1 VVADRDTQAFE
12 AAGLYDPSD
21 PNAED
26 RLALLRRLVGR
37 GLTLDEMVAA
47 HQRGALHAAWT
58 DLHVRPGRVVDAP
71 TVAAR
76 VGIPVELLHR
86 ILLASGVTLRDDDY
100 RESDAET
107 FQLFGDGAALFGEEA
122 TLQLTRVMGSAMA
135 RVADAALSM
144 FLVNIEA
151 PLRQSGAGEDS
162 LAQATEVAV
171 EALAE
176 VPEVLAGL
184 FRLHVQAAITRQRI
198 ASRSVPSPGL
208 AALAVGFV
216 DLVGFTPFS
225 DDIPAEQLAT
235 FVVDFEARANDV
247 ITSRGGRVVK
257 HIGDEVMFVVT
268 DAGTACDIA
277 LSLIETFGTETGGA
291 PRGGVGFGTVVA
303 RGGDYYGS
311 VVNLASRIADTAV
324 PGEVLVD
331 LGARDGAVA
340 FIDQLEFA
348 GAGRRMLKGFDEPV
362 PLWSVTRPSPAP

>member
-1 VVADRDTQAFE
+1 LDTDDFQG
-12 AAGLYDPSD
+12 AGLYDPDD
-21 PNAED
+21 PNAEE

-47 HQRGALHAAWT
+47 DERGALHAAWT
-58 DLHVRPGRVVDAP
+58 DLHVRPGKIVDAE
-71 TVAAR
+71 TVAAK
-76 VGIPVELLHR
+76 VGISVELLHR
-86 ILLASGVTLRDDDY
+86 ILLASGVPLRDDDF

-107 FQLFGDGAALFGEEA
+107 FMLFGEGAAMFGEEA
-122 TLQLTRVMGSAMA
+122 TLQLTRAMGSSMA

-151 PLRQSGAGEDS
+151 PLRESGAGENS

-171 EALAE
+171 EALAQ

-198 ASRSVPSPGL
+198 ATRTASGPGL
-208 AALAVGFV
+208 ANLAVGFV

-225 DDIPAEQLAT
+225 YDLPAEELAA
-235 FVVDFEARANDV
+235 FVEAFEARANDV
-247 ITSRGGRVVK
+247 ITARGARVVK

-268 DAGTACDIA
+268 DAAIACDIA

-311 VVNLASRIADTAV
+311 VVNLASRIADLAV

-331 LGARDGAVA
+331 EAARAGAAIV
-340 FIDQLEFA
+340 DQLAFA
-348 GAGRRMLKGFDEPV
+348 PAGRRMLKGFDEPV
-362 PLWSVTRPSPAP
+362 PLWSVTRPPPAP

>member
-1 VVADRDTQAFE
+1 VSDVEQFE
-12 AAGLYDPSD
+12 AAGLYDRED
-21 PNAED
+21 PNADE

-37 GLTLDEMVAA
+37 GLSLEEMVAA
-47 HQRGALHAAWT
+47 HERGALHAAWT
-58 DLHVRPGRVVDAP
+58 DLHVRPGRIVDAES
-71 TVAAR
+71 VAAK
-76 VGIPVELLHR
+76 VGVPVDLLHR
-86 ILLASGVTLRDDDY
+86 ILLAAGVPLRDDDF
-100 RESDAET
+100 REGDAQT

-151 PLRQSGAGEDS
+151 PLRESGAGEDS

-198 ASRSVPSPGL
+198 ATRATSGPGL
-208 AALAVGFV
+208 ANLAVGFV

-225 DDIPAEQLAT
+225 YDLPADELAE
-235 FVVDFEARANDV
+235 FVVAFEARANDV
-247 ITSRGGRVVK
+247 ISARGGRVVK

-268 DAGTACDIA
+268 DAANACDIA
-277 LSLIETFGTETGGA
+277 LSLVETFGTETGGA

-331 LGARDGAVA
+331 VAARVA
-340 FIDQLEFA
+340 AIELTDQLEFA

-362 PLWSVTRPSPAP
+362 PLWSVTRSSPAP

>member
-1 VVADRDTQAFE
+1 MADVDEFAR
-12 AAGLYDPSD
+12 AGLYDPAD
-21 PNAED
+21 PDAEE
-26 RLALLRRLVGR
+26 RLTLLRRLVGR
-37 GLTLDEMVAA
+37 GLSMDQMVAA
-47 HQRGALHAAWT
+47 LDRGALHAAWT
-58 DLHVRPGRVVDAP
+58 DIHVRPGRIVDAE
-71 TVAAR
+71 TVAAS

-86 ILLASGVTLRDDDY
+86 ILLTAGVPLRDDDF
-100 RESDAET
+100 RDSDAQT
-107 FQLFGDGAALFGEEA
+107 FRLFGDGSALFGADA

-144 FLVNIEA
+144 FLVSIEG
-151 PLRQSGAGEDS
+151 PLRESGAGEDS

-176 VPEVLAGL
+176 VPEVLSGL
-184 FRLHVQAAITRQRI
+184 FRLHVQAAISRQRI
-198 ASRSVPSPGL
+198 ATRATSGPGL
-208 AALAVGFV
+208 ANLAVGFV

-225 DDIPAEQLAT
+225 YDLPAEDLAA
-235 FVVDFEARANDV
+235 FVEAFEARANDV
-247 ITSRGGRVVK
+247 ITGFGGRVVK

-268 DAGTACDIA
+268 DAATACDIA

-291 PRGGVGFGTVVA
+291 PRGGVGFGTVIA

-311 VVNLASRIADTAV
+311 VVNLAARIAGLAV

-331 LGARDGAVA
+331 AGARDGAAVA
-340 FIDQLEFA
+340 GDQLAFA